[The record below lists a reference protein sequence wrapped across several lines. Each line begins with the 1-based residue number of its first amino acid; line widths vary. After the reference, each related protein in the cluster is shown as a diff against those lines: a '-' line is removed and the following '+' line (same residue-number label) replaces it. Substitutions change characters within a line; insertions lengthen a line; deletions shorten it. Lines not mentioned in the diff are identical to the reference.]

1 MMQALLEFLLHLD
14 QHLDLIIHQYGIW
27 TYALLFLILFAETGL
42 VVTPFLPGDSLLFA
56 AGTLAARG
64 LIDPILLAVLLAA
77 AAIAGD
83 TVNYWIGQAAG
94 PAVFH
99 DDRSRLLKRA
109 HLERTRRF
117 FERYGNMTIV
127 LARFVPIVRTFAP
140 FVAGIG
146 RMPYRR
152 FLVSNVAGGVAWVAS
167 LVAVGY
173 TFGNLP
179 IVRKNYS
186 LVIVAIVIVSIVPV
200 VGEAWRRRGR

>member
-1 MMQALLEFLLHLD
+1 MQDVLEFLLHLD
-14 QHLDLIIHQYGIW
+14 QRLDLIIHQYGIW
-27 TYALLFLILFAETGL
+27 TYALLFLILFAETGF

-64 LIDPILLAVLLAA
+64 LINPILLAVLLAA

-83 TVNYWIGQAAG
+83 TVNYWFGHAAG

-99 DDRSRLLKRA
+99 DSHPRRLNRTYLA
-109 HLERTRRF
+109 RTRLF

-152 FLVSNVAGGVAWVAS
+152 FLMANVGGGVAWVGS
-167 LVAVGY
+167 LVAIGY
-173 TFGNLP
+173 AFGNLP

-186 LVIVAIVIVSIVPV
+186 LVIAAIILASSLVPV
-200 VGEAWRRRGR
+200 VLEAWRRRRR